1 MIMGKP
7 LSSPAARRVKRM
19 IDVAVS
25 ASALI
30 VLAPLLLGIAVGVRV
45 TMGRPIF
52 FRQLRI
58 GLDDVP
64 FPVYKFR
71 SLNENVDAS
80 GVLLASSERMTKL
93 GWFLRRWSLDE
104 LPQFFNVLKG
114 DLSLV
119 GPRPLLPHYL
129 PAYTQREQIRHSVR
143 PGITGLA
150 QVSGRNSLT
159 WDEKLELDVRYV
171 EQWSLVL
178 DARIAARTVRLL
190 LRSSSVARDP
200 SGEGDLAGLRGAA
213 VPTSPAPAPPAHP
226 PPEQ

>member
-1 MIMGKP
+1 MIMGNP
-7 LSSPAARRVKRM
+7 LSSSAARRVKRA
-19 IDVAVS
+19 IDVAMS
-25 ASALI
+25 AMALI
-30 VLAPLLLGIAVGVRV
+30 VLAPLLLGIAISVRV
-45 TMGRPIF
+45 TMGRPIL
-52 FRQLRI
+52 FRQTRI
-58 GLDDVP
+58 GLDDIP

-71 SLNENVDAS
+71 SLNEAVDAN
-80 GVLLASSERMTKL
+80 GVLLPASERMTRL

-129 PAYTQREQIRHSVR
+129 PAYTRREQIRHSVR

-178 DARIAARTVRLL
+178 DARIVARTVRLL

-200 SGEGDLAGLRGAA
+200 SGEGDLARLRGAPGPA
-213 VPTSPAPAPPAHP
+213 SPAHV
-226 PPEQ
+226 PPERRD